1 MNYIGQD
8 GKKHH
13 PIMIHR
19 ALLGSI
25 ERFFG
30 ILIEHFEGKFPLWLA
45 ATQLMILTISK
56 SQKDYAQS
64 IYKKLKNNGF
74 RVEIDLRNEKIGSK
88 IRDHTLKR
96 IPYLIIV
103 GDQEVKNNKISVRTQ
118 KGDDLGN
125 LDCDDFINKLSKEIL
140 DKSN

>member
-1 MNYIGQD
+1 
-8 GKKHH
+8 
-13 PIMIHR
+13 
-19 ALLGSI
+19 
-25 ERFFG
+25 
-30 ILIEHFEGKFPLWLA
+30 
-45 ATQLMILTISK
+45 
-56 SQKDYAQS
+56 
-64 IYKKLKNNGF
+64 
-74 RVEIDLRNEKIGSK
+74 LRNEKIGSK